1 MTFPLTERTSVR
13 AEPDPLWSDLARQP
27 GSGPPGWNFTKYL
40 VGADG
45 RLIARW
51 SSNIAP
57 EDPEIVEAIEAALPA
72 DGA

>member
-1 MTFPLTERTSVR
+1 M
-13 AEPDPLWSDLARQP
+13 WSDLGRQA
-27 GSGPPGWNFTKYL
+27 GSGPPGWTFTKYL

-51 SSNIAP
+51 SSKTPP
-57 EDPEIVEAIEAALPA
+57 EDPEIVEAIEAVLPA